1 MPGLLSAVAAKMA
14 GMLES
19 PSARG
24 GVTHCLPRS
33 IGRSVGRSAVVI
45 GIAAPGILVLAA
57 RGFPGAVPPRPSDV
71 YEGIVAVVS
80 RHFASASFLPSFS
93 ASRVFSSSL
102 SILLSSAC
110 AVNRQL

>member
-1 MPGLLSAVAAKMA
+1 
-14 GMLES
+14 MLEI

-33 IGRSVGRSAVVI
+33 IGRSAVVI

-57 RGFPGAVPPRPSDV
+57 RGFPGAVPPSDV

-80 RHFASASFLPSFS
+80 RHFASASSRLLPPRPSAPFLPPPLPRRFFS
-93 ASRVFSSSL
+93 LRL
-102 SILLSSAC
+102 SP
-110 AVNRQL
+110 